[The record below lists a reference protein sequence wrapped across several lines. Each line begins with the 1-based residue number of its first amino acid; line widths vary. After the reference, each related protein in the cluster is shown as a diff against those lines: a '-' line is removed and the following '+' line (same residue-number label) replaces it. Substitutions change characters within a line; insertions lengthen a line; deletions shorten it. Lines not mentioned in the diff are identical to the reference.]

1 MENIFWKW
9 FGWVISAM
17 SLTGILLW
25 LFMPYDDTDP
35 QAGRSGLM
43 VYTDAKTGCQ
53 YLRASGGGITPR
65 MQGDGKQVGCK

>member
-1 MENIFWKW
+1 MERIYLKW
-9 FGWVISAM
+9 LGWVISAVW
-17 SLTGILLW
+17 LAGILLW
-25 LFMPYDDTDP
+25 RFWPYDDTDP
-35 QAGRSGLM
+35 PSGRSGLL